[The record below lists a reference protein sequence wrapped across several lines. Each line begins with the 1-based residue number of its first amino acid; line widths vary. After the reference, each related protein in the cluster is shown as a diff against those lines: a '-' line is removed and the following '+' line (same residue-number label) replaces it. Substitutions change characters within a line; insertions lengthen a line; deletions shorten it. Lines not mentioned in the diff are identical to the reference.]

1 MSEISKF
8 KCLPI
13 SRDVLNQIDCS
24 DDKGLNALMLYATI
38 QLHHEMAKD
47 WLDIK
52 NEWTTSLDSL
62 FVNTKIKLSKEDKSK
77 LVEALQYLN
86 DLKIIYT
93 EAMPKG
99 FAKEF
104 VINPNKCDLAKGKSY
119 MLVRVDEFHRILN
132 GKLAEVR
139 QELALYIFYVSTVD
153 GTHVHQSLA
162 DLAER
167 LTDKQYCDSDDCSA
181 WLVGMKKEKTDELL
195 EVVCWWSLEDI
206 TTHTHSKDER
216 GNEWITRPTLSKVL
230 KRLDKKGIIT
240 TVTVKCKGFANKL
253 VLCKSEHKPLI
264 EAYYE
269 RKDDQAKWA
278 WYEENYGDKSK
289 TKTKKNKQNETQEQQ
304 QERQS
309 ITQKSKRDRKNRR
322 FA

>member
-269 RKDDQAKWA
+269 R
-278 WYEENYGDKSK
+278 NYGDKSK
-289 TKTKKNKQNETQEQQ
+289 TKTKKNQQEETQEQQ
-304 QERQS
+304 PV
-309 ITQKSKRDRKNRR
+309 TQKSKRDRNRR